1 MTKCHKI
8 PTDCASRDT
17 GFTIPPPPTPSRLT
31 ADMMVCLLMP
41 RS

>member
-17 GFTIPPPPTPSRLT
+17 GFTIRLT
-31 ADMMVCLLMP
+31 ADMMVCLLTGTAP